1 MTETN
6 GRQLLEMRSQMYENE
21 HKPKNTNYSLGLRN
35 KRVGM

>member
-21 HKPKNTNYSLGLRN
+21 HKPKTQITHLD
-35 KRVGM
+35 